1 MNLSNPLS
9 LTSRII
15 HSLFSRAR
23 SHLPRQQSLTFGRDS
38 YALRSGIGP
47 IFVINL
53 DRETSRWTDSVREL
67 GRILDA
73 QGMPLSDRVVRYSA
87 WDAQADPPE
96 LVDGTMV
103 QPFYTLGDQLFVE
116 PQPHAVPDV
125 FDLERPIRMSQA
137 EVAIA
142 CSHIGIW
149 KTIAQSSALYSL
161 VLEDDIRFERGFGRI
176 LDQAWREMEDADRAN
191 PGFDILYVSY
201 GEVRNGAPK
210 ELVSTNRFRP
220 QGGLWYLA
228 GYVLSKKGAR
238 ALLDLLPCCGPID
251 LWINHQCRKLDVRAL
266 RRSVIN
272 QRRDLHSTNSYSI
285 LPALSRIGVLDN
297 DNSALFH
304 GYPNHSPVFA
314 FGAPGSGL
322 SSLAM
327 PLSMLGYRCCSD
339 FDSIPESEC
348 EILLAGRT
356 DRVFDAYVNI
366 GSLESQLRVLIQR
379 YPRAKYIVMG
389 DVDKSAPG
397 NNHALLKTLEGTDL
411 LHLRRQPTST
421 WRDLC
426 EYLKLAPPNAQYPSV
441 NDIGLR
447 TRQRAPPG
455 SKMVSPAR
463 QLRHDPSPWI
473 AKLRTD
479 WSGISASAL
488 EGQESLGALRVCF
501 EDDLAQMQSA
511 RWLLR
516 NDTFPGNLG
525 LFRPANVTATANGGL
540 SVAVIEEPLGV
551 RNLSAGAISS
561 RASF

>member
-1 MNLSNPLS
+1 MNRSKPLS
-9 LTSRII
+9 STSRIV
-15 HSLFSRAR
+15 HSLFSHAL
-23 SHLPRQQSLTFGRDS
+23 SHLPRQRSLTFGGDS
-38 YALRSGIGP
+38 DTLPSGIGP

-53 DRETSRWTDSVREL
+53 DRQTSRWTDTVREL
-67 GRILDA
+67 GRISDA

-87 WDAQADPPE
+87 CDAQANSPE
-96 LVDGTMV
+96 FVDGTMV

-191 PGFDILYVSY
+191 PGVGILYVSY

-210 ELVSTNRFRP
+210 ELVSANVFRP
-220 QGGLWYLA
+220 QRGLWYLS

-238 ALLDLLPCCGPID
+238 ALLDLLPCWGPID
-251 LWINHQCRKLDVRAL
+251 LWINHQFRGLDVRAL

-272 QRRDLHSTNSYSI
+272 QRRDLQSTNSYSI

-297 DNSALFH
+297 GNSALFH
-304 GYPNHSPVFA
+304 VHPIHSPVFA

-327 PLSMLGYRCCSD
+327 ALSMLGYRCCSD
-339 FDSIPESEC
+339 FDSIPEC
-348 EILLAGRT
+348 EFEVLLAGRT

-366 GSLESQLRVLIQR
+366 GSLETQIRILIQR
-379 YPRAKYIVMG
+379 YPKAKYIVMD
-389 DVDKSAPG
+389 DVDKSADPK
-397 NNHALLKTLEGTDL
+397 NHAILTALEGASL
-411 LHLRRQPTST
+411 LRLRHERAST

-441 NDIGLR
+441 RDIGLR
-447 TRQRAPPG
+447 KRQRVPPG
-455 SKMVSPAR
+455 SKMVAPAR
-463 QLRHDPSPWI
+463 QLRHDPSPWT
-473 AKLRTD
+473 AKLRRD
-479 WSGISASAL
+479 WSGISASVL
-488 EGQESLGALRVCF
+488 EGHESLGALR
-501 EDDLAQMQSA
+501 
-511 RWLLR
+511 
-516 NDTFPGNLG
+516 
-525 LFRPANVTATANGGL
+525 
-540 SVAVIEEPLGV
+540 
-551 RNLSAGAISS
+551 
-561 RASF
+561 